1 MQTPHPVPNLSLSF
15 EQLEQIRDQLID
27 EINQGLSQPNQR
39 IKALPAFVR
48 LPEANLNGEVMV
60 LDTGGTNVRAAKV
73 AFAGNQ
79 VQFTKAKQRDE
90 FLMSEA
96 QVVGAI
102 SADTFFERQADL
114 IHKVSDEPEFDLGY
128 CFSYPST
135 NTPDNDARL
144 VTWTKGV
151 SIENVIGESLREK
164 ICAALAKNGQ
174 TAHKV
179 PVLNDTVTSLIA
191 GAWLSE
197 CDQYIGLIAGTGLNA
212 AAYYRVDQISKLSAE
227 EKQGWGNEELMA
239 VNLEV
244 GNFHPKFLTQYDD
257 ELNALRVDDNPG
269 KQRLEKSASGR
280 YIAPIFGQIV
290 GRELCM
296 SLKDGFAFDP
306 DDIATHAGQV
316 TLLRH
321 YPDSYIAQT
330 AEAIINRSADFT
342 AVILA
347 AIIMGQNA
355 NNLSDDPVLQKPVTT
370 GVLVEGTLFWKT
382 EGYKERVAEQLDR
395 LTPDHLSAK
404 FLHND
409 REVSTNFIGIGCA
422 TLAMK

>member
-1 MQTPHPVPNLSLSF
+1 
-15 EQLEQIRDQLID
+15 
-27 EINQGLSQPNQR
+27 
-39 IKALPAFVR
+39 
-48 LPEANLNGEVMV
+48 
-60 LDTGGTNVRAAKV
+60 
-73 AFAGNQ
+73 
-79 VQFTKAKQRDE
+79 
-90 FLMSEA
+90 
-96 QVVGAI
+96 
-102 SADTFFERQADL
+102 
-114 IHKVSDEPEFDLGY
+114 
-128 CFSYPST
+128 
-135 NTPDNDARL
+135 
-144 VTWTKGV
+144 
-151 SIENVIGESLREK
+151 
-164 ICAALAKNGQ
+164 
-174 TAHKV
+174 
-179 PVLNDTVTSLIA
+179 
-191 GAWLSE
+191 
-197 CDQYIGLIAGTGLNA
+197 
-212 AAYYRVDQISKLSAE
+212 
-227 EKQGWGNEELMA
+227 MA

-257 ELNALRVDDNPG
+257 ELNDLRVDDNPG
-269 KQRLEKSASGR
+269 KQRIEKAASGR
-280 YIAPIFGQIV
+280 YIAPIFGRIV

-330 AEAIINRSADFT
+330 ADAIINRSADFT

-355 NNLSDDPVLQKPVTT
+355 NNLSDDPALQKPVTT

-382 EGYKERVAEQLDR
+382 EGYKERVADQLDR

-422 TLAMK
+422 TLVMK